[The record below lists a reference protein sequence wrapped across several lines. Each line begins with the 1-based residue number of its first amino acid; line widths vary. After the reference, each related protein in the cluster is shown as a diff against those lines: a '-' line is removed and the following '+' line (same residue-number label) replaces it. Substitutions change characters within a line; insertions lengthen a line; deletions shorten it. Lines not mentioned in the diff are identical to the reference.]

1 MPTENNP
8 DFWVGE
14 NPLRVKL
21 MLSHKAEEMEG
32 SLEERAWRNSS
43 ITGVGRTECSMKPGI
58 SQQ

>member
-8 DFWVGE
+8 DFWVRE
-14 NPLRVKL
+14 NPSRVRW

-43 ITGVGRTECSMKPGI
+43 IIGVEEQSVL
-58 SQQ
+58 